1 MRRKTVHVGFAAV
14 ACVCAVL
21 AAYEAVSLVRA
32 SRISDALAAASSAR
46 TVAVSAGAA
55 PRIDALPRPVA
66 LAQAVAL
73 AASGQYGEAGRRYEA
88 LIAGGPLDE
97 IGRAALFDLGNLYL
111 RQGAGNEAA
120 LVRSVP
126 MIEQAKARYRALL
139 RVAPDDWDARYNLE
153 RALRLV
159 PELAG
164 DADEANGTT
173 KRNIKLRGAKSEDL
187 P

>member
-1 MRRKTVHVGFAAV
+1 MRRKTVHLGFAAV
-14 ACVCAVL
+14 ACVCASF
-21 AAYEAVSLVRA
+21 AAYEAASLVRA
-32 SRISDALAAASSAR
+32 SRINDALAAASSAHP
-46 TVAVSAGAA
+46 VAVSAGA

-66 LAQAVAL
+66 LAQAVAF

-139 RVAPDDWDARYNLE
+139 RAAPDDWDARYNLE

-164 DADEANGTT
+164 DADEANGAT
-173 KRNIKLRGAKSEDL
+173 KRDVRLRGAKSEDL